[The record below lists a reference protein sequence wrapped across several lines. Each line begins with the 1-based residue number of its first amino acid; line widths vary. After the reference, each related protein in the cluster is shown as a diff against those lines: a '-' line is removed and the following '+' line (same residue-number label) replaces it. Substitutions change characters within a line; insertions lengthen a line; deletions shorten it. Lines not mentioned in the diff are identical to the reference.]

1 MSSTRD
7 RIIEYIKQNHQAR
20 PHDLVNYFGLSNMAI
35 HKQLRK
41 LVLEGILEKAGKP
54 PLVFYILSSKLP
66 VEIGKLKFPQELE
79 EIINANFLSI
89 TPVGNLLYGMEG
101 FIYWAKIYQKNKQI
115 DLLVKEYAKAFKN
128 IDKHKTKEGLIDASS
143 KLSDFPVKYVD
154 KLFYQTIYS
163 LPLFG
168 RTKLAK
174 IVMYAKQIEDK
185 NLIDKIATLG
195 KPYIEKIIK
204 TYNINAVC
212 FIPPTLPRKLQFM
225 DELESRLNLSL
236 PKVDLVKAGSGD
248 ILIPQKTLSSLGASF
263 TDKTVT
269 RTVLFTDEE
278 PSFANILLIDD
289 VAGSGASFNETAKK
303 LKALKIG
310 FRKIIAFAFVGN
322 IKGYDV
328 IRQI

>member
-7 RIIEYIKQNHQAR
+7 RILEYIEQNHQAR

-41 LVLEGILEKAGKP
+41 LVLEDILEKAGKP
-54 PLVFYILSSKLP
+54 PLVFYTLSSKLP
-66 VEIGKLKFPQELE
+66 VEIEKLKFPQELE

-89 TPVGNLLYGMEG
+89 TPVGNLLYGTKG

-115 DLLVKEYAKAFKN
+115 GLLVKEYAKALKN

-154 KLFYQTIYS
+154 KLFYQAIYS

-174 IVMYAKQIEDK
+174 LVMYAKQIEDK
-185 NLIDKIATLG
+185 NLIDKIAILG

-204 TYNINAVC
+204 TYSINAVC
-212 FIPPTLPRKLQFM
+212 FIPPTLPRENNK
-225 DELESRLNLSL
+225 
-236 PKVDLVKAGSGD
+236 D
-248 ILIPQKTLSSLGASF
+248 I
-263 TDKTVT
+263 
-269 RTVLFTDEE
+269 
-278 PSFANILLIDD
+278 
-289 VAGSGASFNETAKK
+289 
-303 LKALKIG
+303 
-310 FRKIIAFAFVGN
+310 
-322 IKGYDV
+322 
-328 IRQI
+328 

>member
-248 ILIPQKTLSSLGASF
+248 ILIPQKTLSSLNERVINAQSSIYI
-263 TDKTVT
+263 KNIK
-269 RTVLFTDEE
+269 E